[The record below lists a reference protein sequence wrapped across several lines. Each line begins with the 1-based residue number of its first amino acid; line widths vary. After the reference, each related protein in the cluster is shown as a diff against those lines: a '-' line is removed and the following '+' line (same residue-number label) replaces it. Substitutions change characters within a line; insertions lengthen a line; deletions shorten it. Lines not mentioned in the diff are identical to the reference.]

1 MPEPIKKEVNQVT
14 DKHHRWLTLNRI
26 AALTDGIF
34 AIVMTLL
41 VLTLVLPEKV
51 ELLNHADIK
60 EFLNSQWH
68 VLYIYILS
76 FMILAKFWTAHHSQF
91 SHLKATNPTHL
102 WLNII
107 FLMFVAL
114 LPFTSDLA
122 GALPTYW
129 LSQYPFH
136 LNMFLISITYLM
148 SWKYASKDRRLLKDD
163 VSEDLIKYISLK
175 SWVTPL
181 VAIICMITAFIIPA
195 YSSIPYLMIPI
206 IHKFIQSRYIRKT

>member
-1 MPEPIKKEVNQVT
+1 MPTEKKLDVNQV

-26 AALTDGIF
+26 TALTDGIF

-41 VLTLVLPEKV
+41 VLTLDLPEKV
-51 ELLNHADIK
+51 ELMNHADIR

-68 VLYIYILS
+68 VLFIYVLS
-76 FMILAKFWTAHHSQF
+76 FLILAKFWTAHHSQF

-107 FLMFVAL
+107 FLMFTAL

-122 GALPTYW
+122 GELPIYW
-129 LSQYPFH
+129 LSQIPFH
-136 LNMFLISITYLM
+136 INMFLISITFLM
-148 SWKYASKDRRLLKDD
+148 SWLYASKDRRLLKDD

-175 SWVTPL
+175 ARITPL
-181 VAIICMITAFIIPA
+181 VAMICMIAAFIIPA
-195 YSSIPYLMIPI
+195 YSSVPYLMIPI
-206 IHKFIQSRYIRKT
+206 IHKFILSRFK